1 MDTLIHADIFFF
13 ITTTAVIVVA
23 IGLLWV
29 IFYVVRILRN
39 VERISIAFRK
49 GTEGMADSI
58 EAIGKNLKNS
68 TAPDKIW
75 NKIISF
81 FLPNFNAKK
90 KSGKKAE

>member
-1 MDTLIHADIFFF
+1 
-13 ITTTAVIVVA
+13 
-23 IGLLWV
+23 
-29 IFYVVRILRN
+29 
-39 VERISIAFRK
+39 
-49 GTEGMADSI
+49 MADSI